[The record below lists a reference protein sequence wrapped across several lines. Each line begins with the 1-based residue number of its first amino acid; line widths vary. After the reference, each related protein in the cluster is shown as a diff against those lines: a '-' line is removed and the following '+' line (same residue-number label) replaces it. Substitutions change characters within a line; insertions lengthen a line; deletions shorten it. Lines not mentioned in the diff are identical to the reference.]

1 MNPIEFFEQNAG
13 AFRADLEALCRIPSI
28 SATSPEEVRRSA
40 NAIAAL
46 LRTYGVENV
55 QLLESANAHPS
66 VYGDWIRE
74 RAGSWELGT
83 GSEVAPSSQLPP
95 PSSPTLLIYGHHD
108 VQPPGRLDAWH
119 SDPFTPVERGG
130 RLYARGA
137 SDDKGGVMAHL
148 AAVRSWLAA
157 TGALPCNI
165 KIFIEGEE
173 EIGSPHLGDFLTR
186 YRDLLSADVVVLN
199 DTPNWATGTPALTY
213 RLRGMVQVEIEMSA
227 LDQPLHSGR
236 GAGLVPDP
244 IGTLCRLIAELDDLP
259 FLDRDVEPSNIALPF
274 DEEEFRASYGVRVPL
289 LPGALERVWARPAMT
304 VIGFDAPPVDGSFNQ
319 IAASAR
325 ARLSI
330 RTVPNVD
337 SAAAGEEIV
346 RRVTRT
352 PGVTARVI
360 AAAPWWRINP
370 QGPAFDAARCALARG
385 YGREPVMIGAGGSIA
400 FIQSFADAFEGVPL
414 LLMGVEDPPCNAHSE
429 NESLHL
435 GDWESCARSA
445 IYLYD
450 ALTSV

>member
-1 MNPIEFFEQNAG
+1 MTNDQSPVTYFEQNVA
-13 AFRADLEALCRIPSI
+13 AFRDDLDALCRIPSI
-28 SATSPEEVRRSA
+28 SATSPDEVRRSA
-40 NAIAAL
+40 NAIADL
-46 LRTYGVENV
+46 LRSYGVENV
-55 QLLESANAHPS
+55 QLLESPNAHPS
-66 VYGDWIRE
+66 VYGEWMASRPRPE
-74 RAGSWELGT
+74 ARG
-83 GSEVAPSSQLPP
+83 PR
-95 PSSPTLLIYGHHD
+95 PTLLIYGHHD

-119 SDPFTPVERGG
+119 SDPFTPVERNG

-173 EIGSPHLGDFLTR
+173 EIGSPHLADFLTR
-186 YRDLLSADVVVLN
+186 YRDLLAADVVVLN
-199 DTPNWATGTPALTY
+199 DTPNWTTGTPALTY
-213 RLRGMVQVEIEMSA
+213 RLRGMVQVDIEVRV
-227 LDQPLHSGR
+227 LDQPMHSGR
-236 GAGLVPDP
+236 GGGLVPDP
-244 IGTLCRLIAELDDLP
+244 IGTLCRLIADLDGVFDSEVDP
-259 FLDRDVEPSNIALPF
+259 ETISLPF
-274 DEEEFRASYGVRVPL
+274 DPEEFRASYGVRVPL
-289 LPGALERVWARPAMT
+289 LPGALEQVWARPAIT
-304 VIGFDAPPVDGSFNQ
+304 VIGFDAPPVDGAFNQ

-330 RTVPNVD
+330 RTVPNID
-337 SAAAGEEIV
+337 SREAGEEIV

-352 PGVTARVI
+352 PGVTARVV
-360 AAAPWWRINP
+360 ASAPWWRINP
-370 QGPAFDAARCALARG
+370 VGPAFDAARRALARG

-400 FIQSFADAFEGVPL
+400 FIQSFAEAFEGVPL
-414 LLMGVEDPPCNAHSE
+414 ILMGVEDPPCNAHSE

-450 ALTSV
+450 QLASV